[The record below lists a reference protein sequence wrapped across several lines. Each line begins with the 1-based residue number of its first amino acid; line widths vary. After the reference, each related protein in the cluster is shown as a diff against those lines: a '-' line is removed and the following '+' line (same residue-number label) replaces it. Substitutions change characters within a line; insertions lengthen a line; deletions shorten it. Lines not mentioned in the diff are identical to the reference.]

1 MTQQILETLRGSV
14 VIRPG
19 QVQDWQQYR
28 TLRLEMLRAHPA
40 EFLAD
45 YTTTEAYHAS
55 FWQERLRPPGPMQ
68 ATFFAAQNGELVGM
82 VHVQRRGGLKS
93 QHNAEV
99 YSVYVKP
106 EWRGL
111 RIAGALLDRCAL
123 WAKRNGVTVLKLTV
137 VDSNKTA
144 IHCFERNGFAT
155 YGTEPHA
162 VLVDGNYFD
171 DVLMAR
177 ILDAVQDDA
186 QND

>member
-1 MTQQILETLRGSV
+1 MNQQILQTTRGEI

-19 QVQDWQQYR
+19 QEQDWQEYR
-28 TLRLEMLRAHPA
+28 SIRLEMLRAHPEA
-40 EFLAD
+40 FLAD

-55 FWQERLRPPGPMQ
+55 FWKERLHGPGPMQ
-68 ATFFAAQNGELVGM
+68 ATFFAVYESELVGM
-82 VHVQRRGGLKS
+82 AFVQRRSGVKT

-106 EWRGL
+106 EWRGM

-123 WAKRNGVTVLKLTV
+123 WAKRSGVTVLKLAV
-137 VDSNKTA
+137 VDSNETA
-144 IHCFERNGFAT
+144 IHCYQENGFVA

-162 VLVDGNYFD
+162 VLMDGKYYD

-177 ILDAVQDDA
+177 ILDASDA
-186 QND
+186 ETPPE